1 MILKVIIVRLL
12 RQKPNSFMVSAI
24 RIKTLEV
31 KIEMRLEV
39 ANCVARETKSLSV
52 KAVEFGPS
60 PGQNQ

>member
-1 MILKVIIVRLL
+1 
-12 RQKPNSFMVSAI
+12 MVSAI